1 MPPSHIVLVPSQP
14 SVSVV
19 PTTATTISISW
30 SVPSGSVVASYEVT
44 WQRSSSV
51 GSSNSTDDSG
61 VGTSGEI
68 TDGSISYTM
77 VGLEV
82 ATNYSITVRVSN
94 VAGTT
99 DSQLVY
105 VSTSKEGEG
114 AGICIPLDY
123 GAKKYEQLIAIQCLH
138 IIIAV
143 HETDDTYTWPVV
155 GGVVAVLIILSI
167 TTVLTVIVVVAVL
180 KNQSRYVCH
189 EISNKLRNLV

>member
-19 PTTATTISISW
+19 PTTATTISLSW
-30 SVPSGSVVASYEVT
+30 SVPSGSVVASYEVM
-44 WQRSSSV
+44 WQRSSSA
-51 GSSNSTDDSG
+51 SNSTDDSG

-94 VAGTT
+94 AAGTT

-105 VSTSKEGEG
+105 VSTTKEGEG
-114 AGICIPLDY
+114 AGICIPLGY
-123 GAKKYEQLIAIQCLH
+123 GAKKYEQLIAIQC
-138 IIIAV
+138 V
-143 HETDDTYTWPVV
+143 DKKSVPV
-155 GGVVAVLIILSI
+155 LCIKLSSYNYSC
-167 TTVLTVIVVVAVL
+167 T
-180 KNQSRYVCH
+180 
-189 EISNKLRNLV
+189 